1 MDSKRPIGQ
10 NRSVNKDQIA
20 RESLFNEVKGSLFEF
35 LVARNLAR
43 VHQQEKS
50 FLDGIDRNYL
60 NVLIQQDRMVRQ
72 FYPELGRFLEAV
84 AQSTSLEMSSYLKA
98 TPHHPLLIGKLVN
111 SVKKQEWHEAD
122 LIVEHEGKPLPVSL
136 KLNKRGSYVNTK
148 SAGIKSFFTQYF
160 SYVNPSFQAK
170 FNQQVEL
177 EFERMARDLHAKA
190 SLKWKGD
197 FSDWVQEG
205 HSELPGEVGEENRK
219 ILKSYYAR
227 LANSMHQIL
236 TQAQVIDPLKFE
248 QSLNA
253 LLGFSSP
260 DILQVTAFHDFKN
273 NSECEITLHELSEL
287 SPYRGKFEITPF
299 GDIASVEIKAGNW
312 SLQIRIK
319 PMNKFT
325 TTAIK
330 INCSVKI
337 KRPNDG

>member
-10 NRSVNKDQIA
+10 NSSVNKDHIA

-35 LVARNLAR
+35 LVARNIAR
-43 VHQQEKS
+43 AQKQEIQ
-50 FLDGIDRNYL
+50 FLDSIDKNYL

-72 FYPELGRFLEAV
+72 FYPELAKFLETV
-84 AQSTSLEMSSYLKA
+84 AQKTYLEITSYLKV
-98 TPHHPLLIGKLVN
+98 TPKHPMLMGKLVN

-136 KLNKRGSYVNTK
+136 KLNKRGAYVNTK
-148 SAGIKSFFTQYF
+148 SGGIKSFFTQYF
-160 SYVNPSFQAK
+160 SYLDANLQSE

-177 EFERMARDLHAKA
+177 EYERMARDLHEHN
-190 SLKWKGD
+190 SLEWKGD
-197 FSDWVQEG
+197 FSSWINHG

-219 ILKSYYAR
+219 ILKNYYAR
-227 LANSMHQIL
+227 LASSVHRILSMA
-236 TQAQVIDPLKFE
+236 QAADSQKFE
-248 QSLNA
+248 QSLSA
-253 LLGFSSP
+253 LMGFSSP

-273 NSECEITLHELSEL
+273 NLESEITLHEISDLN
-287 SPYRGKFEITPF
+287 PFRGKFQIMPF
-299 GDIASVEIKAGNW
+299 GEIASVDIQAGNW

-330 INCSVKI
+330 MNCSLKI
-337 KRPNDG
+337 KRPSDE